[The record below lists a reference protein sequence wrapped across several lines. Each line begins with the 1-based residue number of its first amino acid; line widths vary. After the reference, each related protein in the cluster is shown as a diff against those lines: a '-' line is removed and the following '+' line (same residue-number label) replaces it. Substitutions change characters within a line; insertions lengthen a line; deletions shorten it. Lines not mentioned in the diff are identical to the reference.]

1 MDTQGDAT
9 LTTSQQAMSDLWDK
23 HTRSEFELHSVE
35 ATLETMVED
44 EPHVNHVPV
53 LTGGLGPDEVRKFY
67 SEHFLPHQPPDA
79 QIIPVSRTVG
89 NDRVV
94 DELIYTFTHTIE
106 MDWMLPGIPPDG
118 EARRGPDGGR
128 RAFPGW
134 EDSSRAHLLGPGLGA
149 GPNRSDRS
157 RKAARERCRERSE
170 GPGSTLRAV

>member
-79 QIIPVSRTVG
+79 QIIPS
-89 NDRVV
+89 
-94 DELIYTFTHTIE
+94 
-106 MDWMLPGIPPDG
+106 
-118 EARRGPDGGR
+118 RGPS
-128 RAFPGW
+128 ATTGW
-134 EDSSRAHLLGPGLGA
+134 WTS
-149 GPNRSDRS
+149 
-157 RKAARERCRERSE
+157 
-170 GPGSTLRAV
+170 